1 MCCWLVK
8 VVAAVGLIGLW
19 VGQAHAEASLNE
31 VLKQYDSPNVSEAQR
46 MVISSNLSGIEVGL
60 GWANTALRAQ
70 RMQQSLFCPPDG
82 TVMAAQLIEI
92 LRRALKAE
100 PRLGDRPIGFAMLA
114 ALQRAYPCK
123 Q

>member
-1 MCCWLVK
+1 MCGWFVK
-8 VVAAVGLIGLW
+8 TVAAVVVIGVW
-19 VGQAHAEASLNE
+19 VGQARAEASLNE
-31 VLKQYDSPNVSEAQR
+31 ILKQYDNPNASEAQR
-46 MVISSNLSGIEVGL
+46 LVIASNLSGIEVGL

-70 RMQQSLFCPPDG
+70 RMQQPLYCAPDASA
-82 TVMAAQLIEI
+82 TSSQLVEV

-100 PRLGDRPIGFAMLA
+100 PRLGDRPVGFAMLA